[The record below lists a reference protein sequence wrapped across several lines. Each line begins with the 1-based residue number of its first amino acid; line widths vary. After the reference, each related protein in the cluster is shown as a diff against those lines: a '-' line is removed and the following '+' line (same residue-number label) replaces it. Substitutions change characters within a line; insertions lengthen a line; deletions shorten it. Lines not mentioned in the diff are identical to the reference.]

1 MTTSGYDSSKIMA
14 GSKNA
19 TVKTVAEHAGVA
31 ISSVSRVL
39 SGHPDVSESMRARVL
54 DSVAALGYEPDLLA
68 RSLREGITRT
78 VGFVVADISNPLF
91 ADIASGAEHAL
102 RAADYSMVLT
112 NSESDSRADARHIQV
127 LRQRRVDGLMLSLAS
142 EDDPAILDLL
152 SKVDRPFVL
161 IDRELKEKLGSA
173 VLSDHRRGMRDA
185 VNLLL
190 KLGHRRIGLVLGP
203 ALRFTRE
210 RLAGVHE
217 AHEDAGIEPDLV
229 VYEGRL
235 DESHGRSGMA
245 AMLDDPNPPTAVI
258 TAGNQLLSGALTEIR
273 YRRISIP
280 DELSLISCDDVALA
294 RLMVPPIAVVR
305 RDTRE
310 LGRTA
315 ASLLLAQLRDDEPPR
330 TVVLP
335 TEFVA
340 RESVGRAPS

>member
-1 MTTSGYDSSKIMA
+1 MTTSKG
-14 GSKNA
+14 A

-54 DSVAALGYEPDLLA
+54 DAVAALGYEPDLLA

-91 ADIASGAEHAL
+91 ADIASGAEMAL

-112 NSESDSRADARHIQV
+112 NSESDSGSDARHIQV

-152 SKVDRPFVL
+152 GKVNRPFVL
-161 IDRELKEKLGSA
+161 IDRELKDKSGSA

-185 VNLLL
+185 VNMLLG
-190 KLGHRRIGLVLGP
+190 LGHRRIGLVLGP

-217 AHEDAGIEPDLV
+217 AHHDAGLDPDLI

-235 DESHGRSGMA
+235 DESHGRSGLSN
-245 AMLDDPNPPTAVI
+245 MLDDARPPTAVI
-258 TAGNQLLSGALTEIR
+258 TAGNQLLAGALTEIR
-273 YRRISIP
+273 RRRISMP
-280 DELSLISCDDVALA
+280 DQLSLVSCDDVALA

-315 ASLLLAQLRDDEPPR
+315 AELLLGQLRDDESPR

-340 RESVGRAPS
+340 RESIGRAPGG